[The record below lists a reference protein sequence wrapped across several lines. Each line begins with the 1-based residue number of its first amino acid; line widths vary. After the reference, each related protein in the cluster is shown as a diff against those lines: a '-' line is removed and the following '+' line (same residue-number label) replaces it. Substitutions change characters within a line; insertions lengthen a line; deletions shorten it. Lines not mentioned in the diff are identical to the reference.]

1 MVKRLRNCFV
11 SLLLTFVT
19 ILTLIPAM
27 TLPVMAADTPL
38 NSLEDGKIGLSYSN
52 ASEYIKWTAEG
63 KEITGTAKAHQ
74 FGIWYDKES
83 TLTITNNWKL
93 DKNLN
98 FALSFDYKIEKSKK
112 SSVTINGSPLDPNQN
127 KMSITLK
134 PGATATVTIKA
145 SGSNG
150 KATITMTNVRLEST
164 ESRTATF
171 QPAENGSYTVDENTI
186 TAVCTKTQ
194 NVTKAYQLKATPE
207 AGYQFRGWYD
217 ETTGKRLNE
226 QRECS
231 LNVTA
236 DCTIT
241 AKFVPND
248 TARFDVDGP
257 QFFDLR
263 EAVEYAAQTNKN
275 KITLIKNGSLL
286 AGEYTIP
293 AGVTLLI
300 PFDEAKTLYAD
311 EPDSMKEYV
320 KPSLFRKLTMAPG
333 SSITVDGS
341 ISVGGKHCHTMGSL
355 GPSGPYGQ
363 IDMAAGS
370 AIKLNNGANLYA
382 WGFITGDGQITA
394 NSGAKVYEYFQV
406 RDWRGGTATTDM
418 LDNEQKVFPFS
429 QYYVQNIEAALTI
442 QAGAEEYT
450 YTSIEVGY
458 VISRSISFI
467 GAQNC
472 LFRLDNGATLT
483 KKYDPSTDR
492 MTYTTTGRASLD
504 SLTLKINFLYTIKSE
519 DYVLP
524 VNSNMTLNILSGSVA
539 VNSDTALLPGA
550 QITIAQGAELNIA
563 SGKSLYVYDYNT
575 ETNEWGKYCYG
586 DAEFSPVK
594 YSPTKTKTRTLTDA
608 KIDVNGT
615 LTAAGSVYTTQSG
628 ADICSSEG
636 TGRFKQQSAPGTSN
650 ETYQCTQKGSVI
662 TYVPIPITPAQLKN
676 ADGVNPPY
684 TLTKDAKA
692 NDTFTYCKGQECGG
706 GKWVPNLKVAVIG
719 TTEYDTLQEAVT
731 NYQPDS
737 NIAPT
742 NYIKLLHSTTPEK
755 PIIVNSKSLRLDLN
769 GCTVTGDI
777 SVTGDFKLYGMDSS
791 TGTGY
796 DTAPSGKIVGT
807 VTGCA
812 PTYQTPKVNEEY
824 DRYVAI
830 LGTENGTS
838 TLSFHRFNISV
849 TGYRFELTTGG
860 TPQCALFFI
869 GKFQGDAE
877 AKKHLTS
884 LGFTLT
890 DIDKDKTEKKYG
902 CTITGKTIPLM
913 PTGGGTST
921 SEVVQDDDGAYL
933 FEAYLKKEINK
944 NDSDTY
950 TKQFSAIA
958 QATFDN
964 NGKQQSDPRNLSFQD
979 ALTKPEGLNGLTPE
993 QKTILENFK
1002 AGLGIT
1008 NQTE

>member
-52 ASEYIKWTAEG
+52 ASEYITWTAEG

-127 KMSITLK
+127 KRSITLK

-150 KATITMTNVRLEST
+150 KVTITMTNVRLEST

-662 TYVPIPITPAQLKN
+662 TYVPIPVTAAKLKN
-676 ADGVNPPY
+676 ANGSYRETAGSN
-684 TLTKDAKA
+684 A
-692 NDTFTYCKGQECGG
+692 NDTFTYCKCQDCGNG
-706 GKWVPNLKVAVIG
+706 TWVKDVAAINDSTGKQV
-719 TTEYDTLQEAVT
+719 TTHNTLQKAVT
-731 NYQPDS
+731 DVKDNQ
-737 NIAPT
+737 
-742 NYIKLLHSTTPEK
+742 YIKLLHNTTEN
-755 PIIVNSKSLRLDLN
+755 PINVNNKSLRLDLN
-769 GCTVTGDI
+769 GRTVTGDI
-777 SVTGDFKLYGMDSS
+777 LVTGDFKLYGMDS
-791 TGTGY
+791 TAGENY
-796 DTAPSGKIVGT
+796 VTAPKGKIVGT
-807 VTGCA
+807 VKGCA
-812 PTYQTPKVNEEY
+812 PTYQTPGDTN
-824 DRYVAI
+824 DCYVAI
-830 LGTENGTS
+830 QGTEADDKTAN
-838 TLSFHRFNISV
+838 LSFHRFNISV
-849 TGYRFELTTGG
+849 TGYRFELATGD

-877 AKKHLTS
+877 AKAHLS
-884 LGFTLT
+884 KLGFTLKGEDGRPLGT
-890 DIDKDKTEKKYG
+890 DSSPIPANPKEIPIMPADGVEIDSK
-902 CTITGKTIPLM
+902 
-913 PTGGGTST
+913 
-921 SEVVQDDDGAYL
+921 VVRDADGAYL
-933 FEAYLKKEINK
+933 FEVYLKRSFEKDK
-944 NDSDTY
+944 PSGY
-950 TKQFSAIA
+950 TEKIIATA
-958 QATFDN
+958 QAMFKN
-964 NGKQQSDPRNLSFQD
+964 NGTQDSEPKKWSFED
-979 ALTKPEGLNGLTPE
+979 AWTNPGELDTE
-993 QKTILENFK
+993 QKDILDKFLKE
-1002 AGLGIT
+1002 LGIT
-1008 NQTE
+1008 KQAE